1 MKKIYKLFLKNYDV
15 IHNHYEYLVNLTK
28 NHIFV
33 GITNEWIIDNFY
45 LIVETRNNLKK
56 SYKSSNKFKHAR
68 TNNIDMYKIIENIF
82 VEHNYDVNY
91 KVLVRALNNYQ
102 TKNNCYFT
110 YQNITVIPSM
120 IGMVIINKLSE
131 LCIIKRKKQEEKQ
144 KVRNLMNKIDQL
156 RQNDEE
162 IDLKNY
168 IKINDEIIK
177 NEYYLEQLNSEL
189 QEYGNLANEV
199 FKELNEILEKNNIS
213 LKEIAKK
220 EHNESIENNILIS
233 NLFNELRML
242 SKIDNLTLINKVSKT
257 EKLLEEDEIYPNMT
271 IETKELYR
279 SQIIKNSKN
288 KDEYSYTE
296 KIMQESKNMN
306 KHVGEIL
313 LKEPNYESRS
323 KVYILLSIF
332 LTIMLSFI
340 LSDYLFE
347 NRLLSFLILLVPI
360 SEIVIQIINKI
371 LGMIYHCKPLP
382 KLDYSKG
389 IPKENATMVV
399 IPTIIKNKIKI
410 DEIFEK
416 LESYY
421 LANKTN
427 NLYFSLLGD
436 CCENNKETHPIDI
449 EITKYGI
456 QKADELN
463 KKYKKELF
471 HFVYRKRI
479 YNTSEEKY
487 IGYERKRGA
496 LLHFNK
502 LLLGTMTDKE
512 KEKYICCETISG
524 LKDKIKY
531 IITLDTD
538 TELILGAAP
547 KLVGLMA
554 HPLNKP
560 ILNKDKTKVIKGY
573 GIVQPRIGIDI
584 EATNASSYSQLIA
597 GIGGLDVYSSII
609 PNLYQDVFGEGSF
622 WGKGI
627 YDLKVYNQVL
637 ENAFPDNLILSHDLI
652 ESNYLRC
659 GYASD
664 IEVIDGFPSE
674 FLVDTSRQHR
684 WTRGDIQ
691 IIGWLKTK
699 VRNRF
704 EKIVQNPISSISKF
718 KIFDN
723 LRRVLLNPSLLLI
736 IILSFY
742 ISKFKPM
749 YALIIVIII
758 IALPII
764 FYIREFLNIQAK
776 RRMNIK
782 YYDDL
787 LFGNFAIIA
796 RVIMSF
802 ITIPYYSYLYLNA
815 TFKSLYR
822 MFISHKNLLNW
833 ITSEDAAKTTK
844 NDILSY
850 INNFKANYL
859 VVLILIIASVIF
871 DFKYVTSIIILCVLF
886 LSAPFVMWLV
896 SQKQKKQ
903 IIELSKSE
911 KSELREVAFKTWLYF
926 DTLLTD
932 ENNYLIPDNY
942 QTNREEK
949 EDIKT
954 SPTDIAMS
962 LTSIISAHS
971 LEFIDAK
978 KAIRMIEKI
987 IKSVD
992 SLEKWN
998 GHLYNWYRISTK
1010 EKMYP
1015 FYVSSVDS
1023 GNLAITLLTV
1033 KGFLKSLKT
1042 EKAEELAIKIEELFE
1057 KMDFSKF
1064 YNQDQNVFS
1073 IGYDTIEERLSPYNY
1088 NKFASESR
1096 ILSFIS
1102 IVKGDVPSKHWL
1114 CLDKTLTKYK
1124 NRKGLVSWSG
1134 TSFEYFM
1141 PMIFMKSYSNT
1152 LLDESYHFAFFC
1164 QKEYMKEV
1172 NDKLPWGISESAY
1185 AELDD
1190 GLNYKYKAFDTPY
1203 LKMIEDKE
1211 QRIVISP
1218 YSSILAID
1226 VNPKEVY
1233 KNMHRL
1239 NDLGLYSDLGYYESY
1254 DYDKGEKVLAYF
1266 AHHQGMILAALTNHL
1281 RDEKIRNY
1289 FHRDVRVQSFDILLK
1304 EKVQLNPVID
1314 LKMFGYKKYNYERE
1328 KVENDIREFNAI
1340 NEIPEISVLSNSK
1353 YSLLINDR
1361 GNGFSRYKTIQLNRY
1376 RKITEQDYGNY
1387 LYIKDLSTN
1396 KVWSNTYAP
1405 TNVKPDKYNV
1415 VFATDRIKFLRMDN
1429 GISTKTEIIV
1439 TREKNA
1445 EIRKVSFKNTT
1456 NETKTLELTTYTEP
1470 IIEENI
1476 VDVTHRTFNNLFV
1489 SSEFDK
1495 ETKSLIMCRKNN
1507 TKKLKSYF
1515 IGKLFI
1521 PDEEYNLSYETERA
1535 NFIGRNNN
1543 VDAPIALTK
1552 ENLSNT
1558 VGSNIDPV
1566 MSLRSTITIEPGK
1579 KKTVYYICGFA
1590 KSKTQVL
1597 DIVEEFNSK
1606 NRIKKSFDYATLSNN
1621 INTKQLNITGPN
1633 MRTFNM
1639 MLNYIYQTSK
1649 HFVNNER
1656 KALLGMNSLNQTN
1669 LWKFGITGDLPVI
1682 LVEINQSESIN
1693 FIEEILKAYEYFKTR
1708 AIFIDIII
1716 INREKER
1723 YKSIINRKVEQELYR
1738 MNTLY
1743 NFYSTPGKVYVLDSN
1758 DITPQEDILFNMIAR
1773 LRFDTKKDISL
1784 EESINQLQKENRMGS
1799 YAKNK
1804 LDKATCDKNYKEDLD
1819 FFNGYGGFT
1828 KDGKE
1833 YVITNP
1839 DTPTPWTNII
1849 ANKKFGTIVS
1859 NNECGFTYAFN
1870 SQMFKITSWTNDIV
1884 LNDKSEGIKIND
1896 VQVDPKIARHGF
1908 GYSTFIH
1915 EGKDYELI
1923 TTQFVAKEDTIKF
1936 YKSKLKN
1943 KTGSV
1948 KKFKMTFWM
1957 NPTFGPNEEKS
1968 SRYLLS
1974 DYYQKMNA
1982 ILIRNVY
1989 NINFS
1994 HITAFL
2000 SSTLPI
2006 TNYSIDRVLVKSIDV
2021 EITLEPGEEKEFSF
2035 MLGAEVEHDKINA
2048 LIDKYSQDKVINE
2061 ELKQVKKNWEKEL
2074 STIKVKTKDKSFDNV
2089 MNGWYLYQTLSARI
2103 YARAGFYQ
2111 VGGAYGFRDQLQD
2124 TTNLAT
2130 INPELTKNQIINNAS
2145 HQFMEGDVLHWWHE
2159 DNHLGL
2165 RSRYKDDYLWLVYA
2179 TCEYCRITGDYKFL
2193 DEKIPFVAGPLLADW
2208 EDERGINYTY
2218 TEEKATLYEHCLIAL
2233 NRSMN
2238 QMGANGLPLMGGGDW
2253 NDGMNKV
2260 GIDGKGTSVWLGFF
2274 QYWIIEKFIK
2284 LTKKYNK
2291 KIDINKYEEALE
2303 KLKTTLNTV
2312 AWEKDYYL
2320 RAFFD
2325 DGTKLG
2331 SRENTECKIDLL
2343 SQSFSILTG
2352 VAPRENFLKIIDSV
2366 EMNLVDK
2373 NLGIVKLLTPAF
2385 QKTKHV
2391 PGYIMDYPEGVREN
2405 GGQYTHSVSWYIMAL
2420 IRAGYSDRAYNY
2432 YQMINPINRTID
2444 KKYTDIYKVE
2454 PYVIAADIY
2463 SNKNNPGRGGWTW
2476 YSGSSGW
2483 FYNVGLTEILGF
2495 IKEGNTIRF
2504 NPHLPSGWKSFEIE
2518 YHYLDTI
2525 YKIKVN
2531 VTVDK
2536 EDIILDGEKL
2546 DKNYVTIKN
2555 DKRIHAVVVNVKG

>member
-1 MKKIYKLFLKNYDV
+1 MKKKYKLFQKNYDIV
-15 IHNHYEYLVNLTK
+15 EKHYEYLVNLTK

-33 GITNEWIIDNFY
+33 GATNEWIIDNFY
-45 LIVETRNNLKK
+45 LIVETKNNLKR
-56 SYKSSNKFKHAR
+56 SYKNSKKFKYASS
-68 TNNIDMYKIIENIF
+68 NNIDMYKIIEDIF
-82 VEHNYDVNY
+82 ITHNYDVNY
-91 KVLVRALNNYQ
+91 SILVKELNSYQ
-102 TKNNCYFT
+102 NKNNCYFN
-110 YQNITVIPSM
+110 YHNINVIPS
-120 IGMVIINKLSE
+120 IVGMVVVKKLSE
-131 LCIIKRKKQEEKQ
+131 LCILKRQKQEEKQ
-144 KVRNLMNKIDQL
+144 KVRDIMKKIDAH
-156 RQNDEE
+156 RQNGEK
-162 IDLKNY
+162 IDLTKY
-168 IKINDEIIK
+168 ITIDENIIK
-177 NEYYLEQLNSEL
+177 NESYLEQLNSEL
-189 QEYGNLANEV
+189 QQYGELANSI
-199 FKELNEILEKNNIS
+199 FKELNEMLEKHNIS

-220 EHNESIENNILIS
+220 DHISSIENNILIA

-242 SKIDNLTLINKVSKT
+242 SKIDDLTLINKISKT
-257 EKLLEEDEIYPNMT
+257 EKLLEEDEVYSKMT
-271 IETKELYR
+271 IDTKGLYR
-279 SQIIKNSKN
+279 SQIIKNTKT
-288 KDEYSYTE
+288 KDEYAFTE
-296 KIMQESKNMN
+296 KVMRESKKAN

-313 LKEPNYESRS
+313 LKEPNYERRS
-323 KVYILLSIF
+323 KIYVITAL
-332 LTIMLSFI
+332 IMTFIISFI
-340 LSDYLFE
+340 LSDYLF
-347 NRLLSFLILLVPI
+347 NSRLLSFIILIFPI
-360 SEIVIQIINKI
+360 SEVVLQICNKV
-371 LGMIYHCKPLP
+371 LAKKYQCKPLP
-382 KLDYSKG
+382 KMDYSKG
-389 IPKENATMVV
+389 IPKDKATMVV
-399 IPTIIKNKIKI
+399 IPTIVKNKAKI

-416 LESYY
+416 LETYY
-421 LANKTN
+421 LANKSN

-436 CCENNKETHPIDI
+436 CFGNDEAFHPADE
-449 EITKYGI
+449 EIARYGLE
-456 QKADELN
+456 KSKELN
-463 KKYKKELF
+463 KKYNKQLF
-471 HFVYRKRI
+471 YFVYRQRV
-479 YNTSEEKY
+479 YNTSEDTY

-502 LLLGTMTDKE
+502 LLLGTMSAKD
-512 KEKYICCETISG
+512 KEKYIFCENVSE
-524 LKDKIKY
+524 LKNKIKY
-531 IITLDTD
+531 VITLDTD
-538 TELILGAAP
+538 TELILNAAP
-547 KLVGLMA
+547 RLVGLMS
-554 HPLNKP
+554 HPLNEP
-560 ILNKDKTKVIKGY
+560 ILNKEKTKVIKGY

-584 EATNASSYSQLIA
+584 ESTNASSYSQLIA
-597 GIGGLDVYSSII
+597 GIGGLDVYSSIV
-609 PNLYQDVFGEGSF
+609 PNLYQDAFGEGSF

-627 YDLKVYNQVL
+627 YDLEVYNQVL

-652 ESNYLRC
+652 ECNYLRC

-664 IEVIDGFPSE
+664 IEVIDGFPAE

-691 IIGWLKTK
+691 IIGWLKNK
-699 VRNRF
+699 VKN
-704 EKIVQNPISSISKF
+704 KQNKVVKNPISTISKF

-723 LRRVLLNPSLLLI
+723 LRRVLLYPSLLLMVV
-736 IILSFY
+736 LSFY
-742 ISKFKPM
+742 MSKYRPM
-749 YALIIVIII
+749 YSLLIVIII

-776 RRMNIK
+776 RRMNVK

-787 LFGNFAIIA
+787 IFGNFAIIA

-833 ITSEDAAKTTK
+833 ITSEDAAKMTK
-844 NDILSY
+844 NDIKSY
-850 INNFKANYL
+850 ILNFKPNYV
-859 VVLILIIASVIF
+859 VVLALIIASIVF
-871 DFKYVTSIIILCVLF
+871 DFKYSISIAILCLLF
-886 LSAPFVMWLV
+886 LLAPFVMWLV

-903 IIELSKSE
+903 ILELNKNE
-911 KSELREVAFKTWLYF
+911 KNDLKEVAFRTWLYF
-926 DTLLTD
+926 DNLLTED
-932 ENNYLIPDNY
+932 NNYLIPDNY
-942 QTNREEK
+942 QINREEK

-962 LTSIISAHS
+962 LNSIMSAHS
-971 LEFIDAK
+971 LEFIDSR
-978 KAIRMIEKI
+978 KAVRLIERI
-987 IKSVD
+987 IS
-992 SLEKWN
+992 SIETLEKWN

-1015 FYVSSVDS
+1015 YYVSSVDS
-1023 GNLAITLLTV
+1023 GNLAMTLLTV
-1033 KGFLKSLKT
+1033 KEFLKSLDT
-1042 EKAEELAIKIEELFE
+1042 LELEERVEKLFAA
-1057 KMDFSKF
+1057 MDFSKF
-1064 YNQDQNVFS
+1064 YTDQNVFS
-1073 IGYDTIEERLSPYNY
+1073 IGYDTVEERLSPYNY

-1096 ILSFIS
+1096 ILSFIA

-1152 LLDESYHFAFFC
+1152 LLDESYHFAYFC
-1164 QKEYMKEV
+1164 QKEYIKEV
-1172 NDKLPWGISESAY
+1172 NSNLPWGISESAY

-1190 GLNYKYKAFDTPY
+1190 GLNYKYRAFSTPY
-1203 LKMIEDKE
+1203 LKMIEDKD
-1211 QRIVISP
+1211 QRVVISP
-1218 YSSILAID
+1218 YASILALDI
-1226 VNPKEVY
+1226 NPKDVY
-1233 KNMHRL
+1233 KNLNKL
-1239 NDLGLYSDLGYYESY
+1239 NDMGMYNEYGYYEAY
-1254 DYDKGEKVLAYF
+1254 DYDKDENVHAYF
-1266 AHHQGMILAALTNHL
+1266 AHHQGMILSAIANHL
-1281 RDEKIRNY
+1281 NDGIIRKY
-1289 FHRDVRVQSFDILLK
+1289 FHKDVRVQSFDILLK

-1328 KVENDIREFNAI
+1328 TVENDIREFNDI
-1340 NEIPEISVLSNSK
+1340 NEVPEISILSNSK

-1387 LYIKDLSTN
+1387 LYIKDLDTN

-1405 TNVKPDKYNV
+1405 TNIKPDKYNV
-1415 VFATDRIKFLRMDN
+1415 VFATDRIKFLRMDE

-1445 EIRKVSFKNTT
+1445 EIRKVTFKNMT
-1456 NETKTLELTTYTEP
+1456 NETKKLELTTYTEP

-1476 VDVTHRTFNNLFV
+1476 VDITHRTFNNLFV

-1507 TKKLKSYF
+1507 SKKTKAYF
-1515 IGKLFI
+1515 ISKLFI
-1521 PDEEYNLSYETERA
+1521 PNEEYNVTYETERA

-1552 ENLSNT
+1552 EKLSNT

-1566 MSLRSTITIEPGK
+1566 MSLRSNITIEPGK

-1597 DIVEEFNSK
+1597 DIMDEYDSK
-1606 NRIKKSFDYATLSNN
+1606 VKIKKAFDYATLANN
-1621 INTKQLNITGPN
+1621 MNTKQLNITGPN
-1633 MRTFNM
+1633 MRTFNI
-1639 MLNYIYQTSK
+1639 MLNYLYQTSK
-1649 HFVNNER
+1649 HFVNDER
-1656 KALLGMNSLNQTN
+1656 KALLGMNALNQTN
-1669 LWKFGITGDLPVI
+1669 LWKFGITGDLPII
-1682 LVEINQSESIN
+1682 LVEINQTESTN
-1693 FIEEILKAYEYFKTR
+1693 FVEEILKVYEYFKTR
-1708 AIFIDIII
+1708 AIFMDIVI
-1716 INREKER
+1716 INREKEK
-1723 YKSIINRKVEQELYR
+1723 YKDVINHKVEQELYR

-1743 NFYSTPGKVYVLDSN
+1743 NFHSTPGRIFVIDSN
-1758 DITPQEDILFNMIAR
+1758 DVSKEEDILFNMVAR
-1773 LRFDTKKDISL
+1773 LRFDTKKDVSL
-1784 EESINQLQKENRMGS
+1784 EESINRLQEENKMGS
-1799 YAKNK
+1799 YNEKKVDRAYY
-1804 LDKATCDKNYKEDLD
+1804 DDTYQEDLE

-1833 YVITNP
+1833 YVIVNP
-1839 DTPTPWTNII
+1839 DTPTPWSNII
-1849 ANKKFGTIVS
+1849 ANEKFGSIVT
-1859 NNECGFTYAFN
+1859 NNACGFTYAYN

-1884 LNDKSEGIKIND
+1884 LNDKSEGIIIND
-1896 VQVDPKIARHGF
+1896 AQVDPKIARHGF

-1915 EGKDYELI
+1915 EGKDYELT
-1923 TTQFVAKEDTIKF
+1923 TTQFVSKEETIKF
-1936 YKSKLKN
+1936 YKSVLKN
-1943 KTGSV
+1943 KTNS
-1948 KKFKMTFWM
+1948 KKKYKISFWI

-1974 DYYQKMNA
+1974 DYYKDMNA

-2006 TNYSIDRVLVKSIDV
+2006 KGYSIDRVLVKSIDV
-2021 EITLEPGEEKEFSF
+2021 EIELNPNEEKNFTF
-2035 MLGAEVEHDKINA
+2035 MLGTEIGNKNVSELIN
-2048 LIDKYSQDKVINE
+2048 KYGSEKVITE
-2061 ELKQVKKNWEKEL
+2061 ELNRVKEKWNKEL
-2074 STIKVKTKDKSFDNV
+2074 STVKVKTKDKAFDNV
-2089 MNGWYLYQTLSARI
+2089 MNGWYLYQTLASRI

-2124 TTNLAT
+2124 TTNLVT
-2130 INPELTKNQIINNAS
+2130 IDPELTKEQIIRNAS

-2179 TCEYCRITGDYKFL
+2179 TCEYCRISGDYKIL

-2208 EDERGINYTY
+2208 EDERGMNYTY
-2218 TEEKATLYEHCLIAL
+2218 TNESATLYEHCLIAL
-2233 NRSMN
+2233 NRSMS
-2238 QMGANGLPLMGGGDW
+2238 QMGKNGLPLMGGGDW

-2260 GIDGKGTSVWLGFF
+2260 GIGGKGTSVWLGFF
-2274 QYWIIEKFIK
+2274 QYWIMDKFIQ

-2291 KIDINKYEEALE
+2291 KIDVSKYEKAMTALKE
-2303 KLKTTLNTV
+2303 TLNSV

-2331 SRENTECKIDLL
+2331 SKDNEECKIDLL

-2352 VAPRENFLKIIDSV
+2352 VAERENISKILDSV
-2366 EMNLVDK
+2366 ETNLVDK
-2373 NLGIVKLLTPAF
+2373 KLEIVKLLTPAF
-2385 QKTKHV
+2385 QKSKHI
-2391 PGYIMDYPEGVREN
+2391 PGYIMDYPEGIREN

-2420 IRAGYSDRAYNY
+2420 ISAGYQDRAYNY

-2444 KKYTDIYKVE
+2444 SKKTDTYKVE

-2483 FYNVGLTEILGF
+2483 FYNIGLTEILGF
-2495 IKEGNTIRF
+2495 KKEDNKISF
-2504 NPHLPSGWKSFEIE
+2504 NPHLPSGWKSFELE

-2531 VTVDK
+2531 LTANK

-2555 DKRIHAVVVNVKG
+2555 DKRIHAVIVNVRDR

>member
-15 IHNHYEYLVNLTK
+15 INKHYEYLVNLTK

-33 GITNEWIIDNFY
+33 GSTNEWIIDNFY
-45 LIVETRNNLKK
+45 LIVETKNNLKK
-56 SYKSSNKFKHAR
+56 SYKNSNKFKHAK
-68 TNNIDMYKIIENIF
+68 TNNVNMYDIIENIF
-82 VEHNYDVNY
+82 IDNNYDVSY
-91 KVLVRALNNYQ
+91 RSLVRSLNNYQ
-102 TKNNCYFT
+102 NKNNCYFT
-110 YQNITVIPSM
+110 YQNINVIPSM
-120 IGMVIINKLSE
+120 IGIVIIKKLSE
-131 LCIIKRKKQEEKQ
+131 LCVIKRKQQEEKQ
-144 KVRNLMNKIDQL
+144 KVRNLMKKIENH
-156 RQNDEE
+156 RQNGEKVNLKDYITIDET
-162 IDLKNY
+162 I
-168 IKINDEIIK
+168 IN

-189 QEYGNLANEV
+189 HEYGALANEI
-199 FKELNEILEKNNIS
+199 FKELNEMLEKHNIN

-220 EHNESIENNILIS
+220 QHTVSIENNILIA
-233 NLFNELRML
+233 NLFNELKML
-242 SKIDNLTLINKVSKT
+242 SKIDNLTLINKISKT
-257 EKLLEEDEIYPNMT
+257 EKLLEEDETYPNMT

-279 SQIIKNSKN
+279 AQIIKNTKN
-288 KDEYSYTE
+288 IDEYAYAE
-296 KIMQESKNMN
+296 KMMQESKRRN
-306 KHVGEIL
+306 KHIGEVL
-313 LKEPNYESRS
+313 LKEPNYEKRA
-323 KVYILLSIF
+323 KIYISLAVILTVPLS
-332 LTIMLSFI
+332 LI
-340 LSDYLFE
+340 LSNYLFE
-347 NRLLSFLILLVPI
+347 SRLLGFIVLLIPI
-360 SEIVIQIINKI
+360 SEVVIQIINKI
-371 LGMIYHCKPLP
+371 LTKMYPCKPIP
-382 KLDYSKG
+382 KMDYSKG
-389 IPKENATMVV
+389 IPKDNATMVV
-399 IPTIIKNKIKI
+399 IPTIIKNKNKI
-410 DEIFEK
+410 DEMFEK

-436 CCENNKETHPIDI
+436 CFENDKSEHHLDA
-449 EITKYGI
+449 EISQYGI
-456 QKADELN
+456 QKANELN
-463 KKYKKELF
+463 KKYKKKIF
-471 HFVYRKRI
+471 YFVYRQRV
-479 YNTSEEKY
+479 YNTSEDKY
-487 IGYERKRGA
+487 IGYERKRGG

-502 LLLGTMTDKE
+502 LLLNTMSPKD
-512 KEKYICCETISG
+512 KEKYIYCETLSE
-524 LKDKIKY
+524 LDEPIKY
-531 IITLDTD
+531 VITLDTD

-554 HPLNKP
+554 HPLNLP
-560 ILNKDKTKVIKGY
+560 ILNKEKTKVVKGY

-597 GIGGLDVYSSII
+597 GIGGLDVYSSIV
-609 PNLYQDVFGEGSF
+609 PNLYQDAFGEGSF

-627 YDLKVYNQVL
+627 YDLEVYNQVL

-664 IEVIDGFPSE
+664 IEVVDGFPAE

-691 IIGWLKTK
+691 IIGWLKKK
-699 VRNRF
+699 VKNKTNRNV
-704 EKIVQNPISSISKF
+704 KNPISSISKF

-723 LRRVLLNPSLLLI
+723 LRRVLFNPSLLLI
-736 IILSFY
+736 VILSFY
-742 ISKFKPM
+742 MSKIRPM
-749 YALIIVIII
+749 YSLIIVIVI

-796 RVIMSF
+796 RVIISF
-802 ITIPYYSYLYLNA
+802 ITIPYYSYLYLDA
-815 TFKSLYR
+815 TCKSLYR

-833 ITSEDAAKTTK
+833 ITSEDASKMTK
-844 NDILSY
+844 NDIPSY
-850 INNFKANYL
+850 IKNFKANYL
-859 VVLILIIASVIF
+859 VVLLLIIATFVF
-871 DFKYVTSIIILCVLF
+871 NFKYFPAIIILCILF

-896 SQKQKKQ
+896 SQKNKKQ
-903 IIELSKSE
+903 LIELSKKE
-911 KSELREVAFKTWLYF
+911 KSELKEVAFKTWLYF
-926 DTLLTD
+926 DTLLTED
-932 ENNYLIPDNY
+932 NNYLIPDNL

-949 EDIKT
+949 EDVKT

-971 LEFIDAK
+971 LEFVDGR
-978 KAIRMIEKI
+978 KAIRMIDKI
-987 IKSVD
+987 IASIET
-992 SLEKWN
+992 LEKWN
-998 GHLYNWYRISTK
+998 GHLYNWYRTSTK

-1023 GNLAITLLTV
+1023 GNLAITLLTL
-1033 KGFLKSLKT
+1033 KEFLKSITADNELIERV
-1042 EKAEELAIKIEELFE
+1042 EKLFTA
-1057 KMDFSKF
+1057 MDFSKF
-1064 YNQDQNVFS
+1064 YTDQNVFS

-1096 ILSFIS
+1096 ILSFIA

-1141 PMIFMKSYSNT
+1141 PMIYMKSYSNT
-1152 LLDESYHFAFFC
+1152 LLDESYHFATFC
-1164 QKEYMKEV
+1164 QKEYIKEV
-1172 NDKLPWGISESAY
+1172 NEKLPWGISESAY

-1226 VNPKEVY
+1226 INPRDVY
-1233 KNMHRL
+1233 KNMHKL
-1239 NDLGLYSDLGYYESY
+1239 NDLGMYGDLGYYESY
-1254 DYDKGEKVLAYF
+1254 DYDKNEKVLAYF
-1266 AHHQGMILAALTNHL
+1266 AHHQGMILASLANHL
-1281 RDEKIRNY
+1281 KGEVIRNY
-1289 FHRDVRVQSFDILLK
+1289 FHRDVRVQSFNILLK
-1304 EKVQLNPVID
+1304 EKVQLNPIID
-1314 LKMFGYKKYNYERE
+1314 LKMFGYKKYNYARE
-1328 KVENDIREFNAI
+1328 TVENDIREFNAI
-1340 NEIPEISVLSNSK
+1340 NEVPEISVLSNSK

-1361 GNGFSRYKTIQLNRY
+1361 GNGFSRYKKIQLNRY

-1387 LYIKDLSTN
+1387 LYIKDLDTK

-1439 TREKNA
+1439 TSEKNA
-1445 EIRKVSFKNTT
+1445 EIRKVTFKNTT
-1456 NETKTLELTTYTEP
+1456 DEVKKLELTTYTEV

-1476 VDVTHRTFNNLFV
+1476 VDVTHRTFHNLFV

-1495 ETKSLIMCRKNN
+1495 ETNSLIMCRKNN
-1507 TKKLKSYF
+1507 SKKTKAYF
-1515 IGKLFI
+1515 ISKLLI
-1521 PDEEYNLSYETERA
+1521 PTEDANISYETERA

-1543 VDAPIALTK
+1543 VEDPQALRR
-1552 ENLSNT
+1552 ERLSNT

-1590 KSKTQVL
+1590 KSKAQVL
-1597 DIVEEFNSK
+1597 DIVTEFDSK
-1606 NRIKKSFDYATLSNN
+1606 ARIKKAFDYATLSNN

-1633 MRTFNM
+1633 MRTFNI
-1639 MLNYIYQTSK
+1639 MLNYLYQTSK
-1649 HFVNNER
+1649 HFVNDER
-1656 KALLGMNSLNQTN
+1656 KALLGMNSMNQTN

-1682 LVEINQSESIN
+1682 LVEINESESTN
-1693 FIEEILKAYEYFKTR
+1693 FVEEILKAYEYFKTR
-1708 AIFIDIII
+1708 AIFVDIVI
-1716 INREKER
+1716 INREKDR
-1723 YKSIINRKVEQELYR
+1723 YKEIINHKVEQELYR

-1743 NFYSTPGKVYVLDSN
+1743 NFYSTPGSVYVLDSN
-1758 DITPQEDILFNMIAR
+1758 NVSPEEDILFNMIAR
-1773 LRFDTKKDISL
+1773 LRFNTKNDKSL
-1784 EESINQLQKENRMGS
+1784 EESITRLQRENKMGS
-1799 YAKNK
+1799 YDKNK
-1804 LDKATCDKNYKEDLD
+1804 VDRAICDKDYNEELD

-1849 ANKKFGTIVS
+1849 ANRKFGTIIS
-1859 NNECGFTYAFN
+1859 NNECGFTYAYN

-1896 VQVDPKIARHGF
+1896 IQVDPKIARHGF

-1915 EGKDYELI
+1915 EGKEYELT
-1923 TTQFVAKEDTIKF
+1923 TTQFVASEDTIKF

-1943 KTGSV
+1943 KTSAE
-1948 KKFKMTFWM
+1948 KKFKVTFWM

-1974 DYYQKMNA
+1974 DYYEEMNA

-1989 NINFS
+1989 NIDFS

-2006 TNYSIDRVLVKSIDV
+2006 KNYSIDRVLVKSIDI
-2021 EITLEPGEEKEFSF
+2021 EIDLKPGEEKDFSF
-2035 MLGAEVEHDKINA
+2035 MLGTEIGN
-2048 LIDKYSQDKVINE
+2048 DKVKSLIEKYNNKKIIDS
-2061 ELKQVKKNWEKEL
+2061 ELDFVKDKWTKEL
-2074 STIKVKTKDKSFDNV
+2074 SIIKVKTKDKSFDNV
-2089 MNGWYLYQTLSARI
+2089 MNGWYLYQTLSSRI

-2124 TTNLAT
+2124 TTNIVT
-2130 INPELTKNQIINNAS
+2130 VSPEYTKEQIINNAK

-2159 DNHLGL
+2159 DNRLGL
-2165 RSRYKDDYLWLVYA
+2165 RSRYKDDYLWLIYA
-2179 TCEYCRITGDYKFL
+2179 TSEYCRVTGDYKFL
-2193 DEKIPFVAGPLLADW
+2193 DEKIPFVSGALLADW
-2208 EDERGINYTY
+2208 EEERGMNYNYTKE
-2218 TEEKATLYEHCLIAL
+2218 TATLYEHCLIAL

-2238 QMGANGLPLMGGGDW
+2238 QMGKNGLPLMGGGDW

-2260 GIDGKGTSVWLGFF
+2260 GIGGKGTSVWLGFF
-2274 QYWIIEKFIK
+2274 QYWILGKFIEM
-2284 LTKKYNK
+2284 TKIYNK
-2291 KIDINKYEEALE
+2291 KLDTSKYEKAMEL
-2303 KLKTTLNTV
+2303 LKHNLNTI

-2325 DGTKLG
+2325 DGTKMG
-2331 SRENTECKIDLL
+2331 SMESDECKIDLL
-2343 SQSFSILTG
+2343 SQSFSILTD
-2352 VAPRENFLKIIDSV
+2352 VAERENISKILNSV
-2366 EMNLVDK
+2366 ETNLVDK
-2373 NLGIVKLLTPAF
+2373 NLAIVKLLTPAF
-2385 QKTKHV
+2385 KKTKHV

-2405 GGQYTHSVSWYIMAL
+2405 GGQYTHSVAWYIMAL
-2420 IRAGYSDRAYNY
+2420 IKSGYHDRAYNY
-2432 YQMINPINRTID
+2432 YQMINPVNRAYD
-2444 KKYTDIYKVE
+2444 EKSVNRYKVE

-2476 YSGSSGW
+2476 YSGSAGW

-2495 IKEGNTIRF
+2495 KKEDNTIRF
-2504 NPHLPSGWKSFEIE
+2504 KPSVPSGWKSFELE
-2518 YHYLDTI
+2518 YHYLETT

-2531 VTVDK
+2531 VNSTKD
-2536 EDIILDGEKL
+2536 DIILDGEKQ
-2546 DKNYVTIKN
+2546 DKDYITIKN
-2555 DKRIHAVVVNVKG
+2555 DKRIHAIVVNVKG